1 LLLSRGHVMHTGPD
15 RDFFLLTAM
24 EWVALRAHWPADTRA
39 YAIATA
45 VSREAAV
52 CHLLFQADKT
62 ADVLTRLRWLCR
74 ELLGVHLPNPAR
86 GTAPD
91 AARTLGTAADL
102 FHRLRLVAESACCS
116 GAA

>member
-1 LLLSRGHVMHTGPD
+1 MHTEPD

-24 EWVALRAHWPADTRA
+24 EWVALRAHRPADTRA

-62 ADVLTRLRWLCR
+62 ADVLARLRALCR
-74 ELLGVHLPNPAR
+74 ELLGVHLPDLSR
-86 GTAPD
+86 VTAPD

-102 FHRLRLVAESACCS
+102 FHRLRLAAERTTSV

>member
-1 LLLSRGHVMHTGPD
+1 MHSEPD

-24 EWVALRAHWPADTRA
+24 EWAALRAGASPDTRA

-52 CHLLFQADKT
+52 CHLLFQAGKT
-62 ADVLTRLRWLCR
+62 AEVLARLRDLCR
-74 ELLGVHLPNPAR
+74 ELLGVHLPDGPVP
-86 GTAPD
+86 APD
-91 AARTLGTAADL
+91 AARTLRTAADL
-102 FHRLRLVAESACCS
+102 FHRLRLVADLAVRV